1 MTNQNGKNFVE
12 TMLEAQ
18 KNMVDTLVENTKKAT
33 QGNSF
38 INETIEKSNDTYN
51 EWMNK
56 QKETMD
62 TVSKKAED
70 MTSNIKDSTSKV
82 QEQAKTWLDTQM
94 NWTKQAWEMNQD
106 YIKKATPSA
115 SNNNMTNPMEYMQQM
130 GKKMSDTYTQAKNAQ
145 NWWNLLQQYNPSNAN
160 DIWKKTTENF
170 TNIQNQYTEA
180 LQNSFAELQK
190 NMQGGTTGDS
200 YKNMIDVAAG
210 FSKFNEMWAP
220 FMKSIQEKT
229 FNAEDFKKSFNFG
242 TNKELMDNFFGMM
255 PEGTSQYMDQAK
267 EMFSGNMKNF
277 MNMSKGQFQGN
288 KEMFAGMNPFADQNV
303 FENMMSA
310 YQNMQSQFQNAVS
323 PIAKMVTPNKY
334 TKSAQ
339 EWSEIADRLAVYN
352 IKNSEMQYMMYQR
365 GNKVMENLVE
375 NITNKMENGVEIKN
389 ITELYQE
396 FLSISDKVYV
406 ELFESDDYSK
416 LMAETSAMQL
426 KLKKE
431 MELQTEKMMSGLP
444 ITTRSEMDEMYKV
457 IYDLKKQ
464 VHQLQKMMDLE
475 PVGVSETEPVNMD
488 SITPTPS
495 EPTVFAKAK
504 TTTPKK

>member
-1 MTNQNGKNFVE
+1 MTNQNGKNFVD
-12 TMLEAQ
+12 TILEAQ

-38 INETIEKSNDTYN
+38 INETIEKSTDTYN

-70 MTSNIKDSTSKV
+70 MTSNLKDSTSKV
-82 QEQAKTWLDTQM
+82 QEQAKTWYDTQM

-106 YIKKATPSA
+106 FIKKATP
-115 SNNNMTNPMEYMQQM
+115 NVTTNTNNPMEWMQEM
-130 GKKMSDTYTQAKNAQ
+130 GKKMKDTYTQAQTAQ

-160 DIWKKTTENF
+160 EIWKKTTENF

-180 LQNSFAELQK
+180 LQNSFSELQK
-190 NMQGGTTGDS
+190 SMQNTNTGDA

-229 FNAEDFKKSFNFG
+229 FNAEDFKKAFNFG
-242 TNKELMDNFFGMM
+242 SNKELMDNFFNMM
-255 PEGTSQYMDQAK
+255 PEGTNQYMDQAK
-267 EMFSGNMKNF
+267 EMYTNNMKNF
-277 MNMSKGQFQGN
+277 MEMTKGQFQGN
-288 KEMFAGMNPFADQNV
+288 KEMFAGMNPFAGQNV

-310 YQNMQSQFQNAVS
+310 YQNMQNQFQNAVS
-323 PIAKMVTPNKY
+323 PIAKMVTPNQY

-406 ELFESDDYSK
+406 ELFESDEYSK

-431 MELQTEKMMSGLP
+431 MELQTEKMLSGLP

-475 PVGVSETEPVNMD
+475 PVGVSTTEA
-488 SITPTPS
+488 TPEKDHSTLMGN
-495 EPTVFAKAK
+495 VAGK
-504 TTTPKK
+504 TKSTKK